1 MCARLNASK
10 TRMSLKIGNQP
21 MKIMR
26 AVLVLIAVLSIRVLA
41 AATVTTELSDS
52 ETTVGV
58 PVQLQVR
65 VDGSANAYLPTELQI
80 DGLDAR
86 LSGRSTQVQF
96 DNGQMSVS
104 GIYTYVIVP
113 LKEGNFEIPPIEV
126 RMGAHKQK
134 TEPQKLVVHAGSAG
148 TQSLP
153 GASLPQGGTSSQG
166 GQGNQAQ
173 PSGKIAYAELIVP
186 KRSLYVGEE
195 VPVEVRFYFNGH
207 VHIQLPENPP
217 EVTGE
222 GFTVDK
228 LASPQQSEEQVN
240 GVDYNVM
247 SFKTMLSAVKS
258 GEMPLPQIAWQV
270 VAMVPSGNPPQGMD
284 DIFSQFFG
292 SQGMPGFAE
301 PRQIK
306 VTTADKKIVVKP
318 LPTAGRPADFGG
330 AVGDFS
336 ISATAAPDKAAAGD
350 PVTLKVAVAGRG
362 NFDAMMPPNLE
373 SSDGWRTYPPTD
385 KFQKGDSVGYGGTK
399 TYEIPMVAERVQT
412 QTPIAVLSYFDPE
425 KEKYFTIKT
434 QPVPVNA
441 AGSTPAQGASV
452 ASATTSPGPTATPS
466 PSPAAEQ
473 ETGVW
478 LKPGRPRSWEPLPH
492 SPAFWIGHGIATF
505 ALIALLAGLAVK
517 RSREGE
523 AGRRATLIRERNRVL
538 SEIAPENLPDSVFYA
553 KAHEVLVLQAA
564 LTGAAGPVE
573 FVRNA
578 EAGNPAAGVLRV
590 VLAKADEIKFSGG
603 GGAAIRADAAER
615 KELVKTLREVCQ

>member
-1 MCARLNASK
+1 
-10 TRMSLKIGNQP
+10 MSLKIGNQQ

-52 ETTVGV
+52 ETSVGV

-65 VDGSANAYLPTELQI
+65 VDGSANAYLPSELQI

-86 LSGRSTQVQF
+86 LSGRSTQVQI

-104 GIYTYVIVP
+104 GVYTYVIVP

-126 RMGAHKQK
+126 RTGGHKQK

-166 GQGNQAQ
+166 GQGSQAQ

-228 LASPQQSEEQVN
+228 LGSPQQTEEQVN
-240 GVDYNVM
+240 GADYNVLT
-247 SFKTMLSAVKS
+247 FKTMLSAVKS
-258 GEMPLPQIAWQV
+258 GEMPLPKIDWQV
-270 VAMVPSGNPPQGMD
+270 VAMVPSGNPPAGMD

-301 PRQIK
+301 PQQIK
-306 VTTADKKIVVKP
+306 VTTTDKKITVKP

-336 ISATAAPDKAAAGD
+336 ISASATPDKADAGD
-350 PVTLKVAVAGRG
+350 PVTLKVAVNGRG

-373 SSDGWRTYPPTD
+373 NTDGWRTYPPTD

-399 TYEIPMVAERVQT
+399 TYEIPMVAERAQT
-412 QTPIAVLSYFDPE
+412 QTPVAVLSYFDPE

-441 AGSTPAQGASV
+441 AGATPAPSTSV
-452 ASATTSPGPTATPS
+452 ASAASPGPSATPS
-466 PSPAAEQ
+466 ASPAAEQ

-478 LKPGRPRSWEPLPH
+478 LKPGQPRSWEPLPH
-492 SPAFWIGHGIATF
+492 RPAFWIGHSIAAF
-505 ALIALLAGLAVK
+505 ALIALLAGLAIK

-523 AGRRATLIRERNRVL
+523 AGRRAALIRERNRVL
-538 SEIAPENLPDSVFYA
+538 SELAPENLPDSVFYA

-564 LTGAAGPVE
+564 LTGMPGPVE
-573 FVRNA
+573 FVRSA
-578 EAGNPAAGVLRV
+578 EARNPAAERLRV

-603 GGAAIRADAAER
+603 GGMAVRGDAAER
-615 KELVKTLREVCQ
+615 KELVKTLREVCR

>member
-1 MCARLNASK
+1 
-10 TRMSLKIGNQP
+10 

-52 ETTVGV
+52 ETSVGV

-65 VDGSANAYLPTELQI
+65 VDGSANAYLPSELPI

-86 LSGRSTQVQF
+86 LSGRSTQVQI

-113 LKEGNFEIPPIEV
+113 LREGNFEIPPIEV
-126 RMGAHKQK
+126 RTGGHKQK
-134 TEPQKLVVHAGSAG
+134 TEPQKLIVHAGSAG

-173 PSGKIAYAELIVP
+173 PSGKVAYAELIVP

-228 LASPQQSEEQVN
+228 LASPQQTEEQVN
-240 GVDYNVM
+240 GVDYNVLT
-247 SFKTMLSAVKS
+247 FKTMLSAVKS
-258 GEMPLPQIAWQV
+258 GEMPLPKIDWQV
-270 VAMVPSGNPPQGMD
+270 VAMVPSGNPPAGMD

-301 PRQIK
+301 PQQIK
-306 VTTADKKIVVKP
+306 ITTADKKITVKP

-336 ISATAAPDKAAAGD
+336 ISASATPDKADAGD
-350 PVTLKVAVAGRG
+350 PVTLKVAVSGRG

-373 SSDGWRTYPPTD
+373 NSDGWRTYPPTD

-399 TYEIPMVAERVQT
+399 TYEVPMVAERAQT
-412 QTPIAVLSYFDPE
+412 QTPVAVLSYFDPG

-441 AGSTPAQGASV
+441 AGATPAQGTSV
-452 ASATTSPGPTATPS
+452 ASAISPGPSATPS
-466 PSPAAEQ
+466 ATPAAEQ
-473 ETGVW
+473 ETGMW
-478 LKPGRPRSWEPLPH
+478 LKPGQPRSWEPLPH
-492 SPAFWIGHGIATF
+492 RRAFWIGHSIAAF
-505 ALIALLAGLAVK
+505 ALIAFLVGLVVK

-523 AGRRATLIRERNRVL
+523 GGRRAALTRERDRVL
-538 SEIAPENLPDSVFYA
+538 SELAPENLPDSVFYA

-564 LTGAAGPVE
+564 LAGAAGPVE
-573 FVRNA
+573 FVHNA
-578 EAGNPAAGVLRV
+578 EARDPAAGRLRV

-603 GGAAIRADAAER
+603 GGAAVRADAAER
-615 KELVKTLREVCQ
+615 KELVKTLREVCR